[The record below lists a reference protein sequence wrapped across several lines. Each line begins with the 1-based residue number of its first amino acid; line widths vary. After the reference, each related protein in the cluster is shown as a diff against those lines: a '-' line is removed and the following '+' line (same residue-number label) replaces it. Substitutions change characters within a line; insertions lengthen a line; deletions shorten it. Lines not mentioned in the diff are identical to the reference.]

1 MESYKI
7 LPTDINKIDKYEHLI
22 PQIQAITQYETNLIA
37 NMGNVIALLKEQF
50 NWLWIGFYLVD
61 ETQNNLVLGPFQGP
75 LACTRIGYDKGVCG
89 NAWAQ
94 AKTLIVP
101 NVHEYPGHIAC
112 SSASNSEIVLPLL
125 DKMGKCIGVLD
136 IDSSDF
142 NTFDEVDAQYLAQ
155 IVHILMEPTP

>member
-1 MESYKI
+1 MESYTI
-7 LPTDINKIDKYEHLI
+7 LSANSNKVDIYEHLI
-22 PQIQAITQYETNLIA
+22 PQIQGITRYESNLIA

-50 NWLWIGFYLVD
+50 EWLWIGFYLVD

-75 LACTRIGYDKGVCG
+75 LACTRIGFDKGVCG

-94 AKTLIVP
+94 EKTLIVP

-125 DKMGKCIGVLD
+125 DTSDKCIGVLD
-136 IDSSDF
+136 IDSSDY
-142 NTFDEVDAQYLAQ
+142 NTFDEVDAQYLTQ
-155 IVHILMEPTP
+155 IVNILMEPTS